1 MLYAGG
7 HKKELYG
14 GEPYTTNQRMEITA
28 AIEGLKAL
36 RVPCQVKL
44 YSDSAYLIRAFSEG
58 WLINWQRNGWL
69 TQNKG
74 QVKNKELWQE
84 LLAVAAPHNITWI
97 KVKGHSGNP
106 GNNRADQLARKGI
119 KQQKQGTDLAFAAE
133 KKY

>member
-1 MLYAGG
+1 
-7 HKKELYG
+7 
-14 GEPYTTNQRMEITA
+14 
-28 AIEGLKAL
+28 
-36 RVPCQVKL
+36 
-44 YSDSAYLIRAFSEG
+44 
-58 WLINWQRNGWL
+58 WL

-119 KQQKQGTDLAFAAE
+119 KQQKAGN
-133 KKY
+133 